1 LIQVRSARQ
10 ALARAIRLRCP
21 RCGLA
26 RLFRGPFAMLER
38 CPVCRLRVEREQG
51 YFVGAIYLNYGATI
65 VTVMVGYF
73 GLHYFARP
81 SLWQQLLL
89 WGGFS
94 ILFPLWFFRYSKS
107 LWLSLDYF
115 LDPEDAQEE
124 GE

>member
-1 LIQVRSARQ
+1 M
-10 ALARAIRLRCP
+10 LA
-21 RCGLA
+21 
-26 RLFRGPFAMLER
+26 R

-73 GLHYFARP
+73 GLHFFARP

-115 LDPEDAQEE
+115 LDPEEAREE